1 MIKCLKNL
9 VGKYVE
15 ITIYDRDSHFVEQG
29 KIVNFDA
36 TYATAFV
43 VLDTGKVINLRYV
56 VEISVKNNM

>member
-29 KIVNFDA
+29 KIVHFDA